1 MFKIKA
7 VIFDCDGTLVD
18 SESLS
23 ARLIGRILQQ
33 HGHALD
39 EATILQHFRGRPY
52 ARFLDDISQHFPQ
65 LDRELFSRQF
75 REQSLPLLA
84 RELDTMPG
92 AHDLLAALQLP
103 RCIASNGPR
112 EKIETSLNSTGLKP
126 YFGNAIISAYEV
138 NAWKPDP
145 ALIHHAL
152 RLLGVAAAD
161 CLLVEDSASG
171 IAAGLAAGVAV
182 AGVHLHEDTAAR
194 FAGQIAIFPGLPQ
207 LAAALG
213 LPVGI
218 SSAR

>member
-23 ARLIGRILQQ
+23 ARLLQRILQQ

-39 EATILQHFRGRPY
+39 EASILQYFRGRPY
-52 ARFLDDISQHFPQ
+52 ARFLDDIKQHFPQ
-65 LDRELFSRQF
+65 LDGELFSRQF
-75 REQSLPLLA
+75 REQSLALLA
-84 RELDTMPG
+84 SELDTMPG

-112 EKIETSLNSTGLKP
+112 QKIETSLHSTGLKP
-126 YFGNAIISAYEV
+126 YFGDAIISAYEV

-145 ALIHHAL
+145 ALIQHAL
-152 RLLGVAAAD
+152 RLLDAAPGD

-182 AGVHLHEDTAAR
+182 AGVHLDAASAAQ
-194 FAGQIAIFPGLPQ
+194 FAGQIAIFPGLPE

-213 LPVGI
+213 LSLP
-218 SSAR
+218 RRH

>member
-23 ARLIGRILQQ
+23 ARLLRHLLQQ

-39 EATILQHFRGRPY
+39 EATILHYFRGRPY
-52 ARFLDDISQHFPQ
+52 TRFLDDISRHFPR
-65 LDRELFSRQF
+65 LDQDLFSQQF
-75 REQSLPLLA
+75 RQQSLQLLA
-84 RELDTMPG
+84 SELETMPG
-92 AHDLLAALQLP
+92 AHALLAALQLP

-112 EKIETSLNSTGLKP
+112 EKIETSLNSTGLKD
-126 YFGNAIISAYEV
+126 YFGEAIISAYEV
-138 NAWKPDP
+138 HAWKPDP

-152 RLLGVAAAD
+152 RLLDVAPAD

-182 AGVHLHEDTAAR
+182 AGVHLDAEAAAR
-194 FAGQIAIFPGLPQ
+194 FAGQISIFPGLPQ

-213 LPVGI
+213 LSTNTG
-218 SSAR
+218 STR

>member
-1 MFKIKA
+1 VFKIKA

-33 HGHALD
+33 HGCPLD
-39 EATILQHFRGRPY
+39 EATILLHFRGRPY
-52 ARFLDDISQHFPQ
+52 ARFLEDIGQHFPA
-65 LDRELFSRQF
+65 LDRERFSQQF
-75 REQSLPLLA
+75 RQQSLQLLGS
-84 RELDTMPG
+84 ELKTMPG

-112 EKIETSLNSTGLKP
+112 EKIETSLHSTGLKP
-126 YFGNAIISAYEV
+126 YFGEAIISAYEV

-152 RLLGVAAAD
+152 RLLGVAPAD

-171 IAAGLAAGVAV
+171 IAAGLAAGVTV
-182 AGVHLHEDTAAR
+182 AGVHLDAATTAR
-194 FAGQIAIFPGLPQ
+194 FTGQIAIFNGLPQ
-207 LAAALG
+207 LTAAL
-213 LPVGI
+213 LAP
-218 SSAR
+218 SRT

>member
-23 ARLIGRILQQ
+23 ARLLGQLLQQ
-33 HGHALD
+33 HGHLLD
-39 EATILQHFRGRPY
+39 EHIILHYFRGRPY
-52 ARFLDDISQHFPQ
+52 TRFLDDISQHFPQ
-65 LDRELFSRQF
+65 LDRTLFSQQF
-75 REQSLPLLA
+75 RQQSLQLLA
-84 RELDTMPG
+84 SQLDTMPG

-112 EKIETSLNSTGLKP
+112 EKIETSLLSTGLKP
-126 YFGNAIISAYEV
+126 YFGEAIISAYEV

-152 RLLGVAAAD
+152 QLLGVAAAD

-182 AGVHLHEDTAAR
+182 AGVHLSAETTAQ
-194 FAGQIAIFPGLPQ
+194 FAGQISIFPGLPQ

-213 LPVGI
+213 QPLPH
-218 SSAR
+218 RQ

>member
-23 ARLIGRILQQ
+23 ARLLGRILQQ
-33 HGHALD
+33 HGHTLD
-39 EATILQHFRGRPY
+39 EEIILHYFRGRPY

-65 LDRELFSRQF
+65 LDRERFSQQF
-75 REQSLPLLA
+75 RQQSLQLLGSQ
-84 RELDTMPG
+84 LQIMPG

-112 EKIETSLNSTGLKP
+112 EKIETSLHSTGLKP
-126 YFGNAIISAYEV
+126 YFGEAIISAYEV

-152 RLLGVAAAD
+152 QLLRVDAAD

-171 IAAGLAAGVAV
+171 IAAGIAAGVAV
-182 AGVHLHEDTAAR
+182 AGVHLSAETAAQ
-194 FAGQIAIFPGLPQ
+194 FAGQISIFPGLPQ

-213 LPVGI
+213 LSLPH
-218 SSAR
+218 RQ

>member
-23 ARLIGRILQQ
+23 ARLLGRILQQ
-33 HGHALD
+33 HGYLLD
-39 EATILQHFRGRPY
+39 EETILQHFRGRPY
-52 ARFLDDISQHFPQ
+52 ASFLHDIGQYFPA
-65 LDRELFSRQF
+65 LDRDLFSQQF
-75 REQSLPLLA
+75 RQQSLQLLA
-84 RELDTMPG
+84 SELDSMPG

-126 YFGNAIISAYEV
+126 YFGEAIISAYEV

-145 ALIHHAL
+145 ALIQHAL
-152 RLLGVAAAD
+152 RLLDAAPAD

-171 IAAGLAAGVAV
+171 IAAGLAAGVTV
-182 AGVHLHEDTAAR
+182 AGVHLDPATAAR

-207 LAAALG
+207 LAAAL
-213 LPVGI
+213 LAP
-218 SSAR
+218 SRT

>member
-1 MFKIKA
+1 VFKIKA

-23 ARLIGRILQQ
+23 ARLLGQLLQQ
-33 HGHALD
+33 HGHLLD
-39 EATILQHFRGRPY
+39 EETILHYFRGRPY

-65 LDRELFSRQF
+65 LDRTLFSQQF
-75 REQSLPLLA
+75 RQQSLQLLA
-84 RELDTMPG
+84 SQLDTMPG
-92 AHDLLAALQLP
+92 AHDLLAALTLP

-112 EKIETSLNSTGLKP
+112 EKIETSLHSTGLKP
-126 YFGNAIISAYEV
+126 YFGDAIISAYEV

-152 RLLGVAAAD
+152 QLLGADAAD

-182 AGVHLHEDTAAR
+182 AGVHLSAETAAQ
-194 FAGQIAIFPGLPQ
+194 FAGQISIFPGLPQ
-207 LAAALG
+207 LAAALA
-213 LPVGI
+213 LPVGG